1 MDLQKIGELISALR
15 KERSLTQDELGSKL
29 GVSQKTV
36 SRWETGRNMPDMAV
50 IPDLCAVLGISIQEL
65 MTGEKNE
72 NTETKSDE
80 SFNSFI
86 ASMVERRNRKAIA
99 GVVISLVLM
108 IICMIVLYNM
118 EFSVRADSTSG
129 LEAAI
134 NEYNFNDN
142 LKSDVLEVESIGNDM
157 YVLYR
162 QIDHERAGGLAKLEK
177 GIFGRYRILS
187 CSNYNYPLINWCY
200 ADSGSKHYIITFCV
214 NDLPQVGS
222 YAVYGMSKDD
232 LEEWGKRT
240 SETPVGEE
248 IFRCDHSGSPF
259 MTLTEISDDILVYGT
274 ESIVYYDDSGNKIEL
289 DELSGLYERDPDAV
303 TSGTGTAE
311 TWIIYAFELIVL
323 ATGIV
328 LIRFF
333 ASDIRRKK

>member
-65 MTGEKNE
+65 MTGEKIE
-72 NTETKSDE
+72 STVTKSDE

-108 IICMIVLYNM
+108 IICMIGLYNM

-134 NEYNFNDN
+134 NEYNFNDD

-162 QIDHERAGGLAKLEK
+162 QIDHEGAGGLAKLER

-187 CSNYNYPLINWCY
+187 CSNYNYPLINWAY
-200 ADSGSKHYIITFCV
+200 ADTGDKHYIITYCV
-214 NDLPQVGS
+214 NALPQVRS
-222 YAVYGMSKDD
+222 YVVYIMSK
-232 LEEWGKRT
+232 ERVKRT
-240 SETPVGEE
+240 SETPVEE
-248 IFRCDHSGSPF
+248 EFIRCDLNGSPF
-259 MTLTEISDDILVYGT
+259 MTLTEIPNDMVVVSRP
-274 ESIVYYDDSGNKIEL
+274 ESIVYYDGSGDKVEL
-289 DELSGLYERDPDAV
+289 DELEALYETDTDAV
-303 TSGTGTAE
+303 ASGTGTAE
-311 TWIIYAFELIVL
+311 TWLFYVYEFIILVL
-323 ATGIV
+323 GIV
-328 LIRFF
+328 MIRFF

>member
-1 MDLQKIGELISALR
+1 
-15 KERSLTQDELGSKL
+15 
-29 GVSQKTV
+29 
-36 SRWETGRNMPDMAV
+36 MAV

-65 MTGEKNE
+65 MTGEKTE
-72 NTETKSDE
+72 STETKSDE
-80 SFNSFI
+80 SFNSYI
-86 ASMVERRNRKAIA
+86 VSMAERRNHKAIA

-108 IICMIVLYNM
+108 IICMIGLYNM

-134 NEYNFNDN
+134 NEYNFNDD

-177 GIFGRYRILS
+177 GIFGKYRILS

-259 MTLTEISDDILVYGT
+259 MTLTEIPDDIFVYGI
-274 ESIVYYDDSGNKIEL
+274 ENIAYYDDSGNKIKL
-289 DELSGLYERDPDAV
+289 DELAGLYEIDPDAV

-311 TWIIYAFELIVL
+311 TWIVYVFELIVL